1 MNKNAIRTMIKEKKA
16 ELSTGYVWTYSL
28 EVCNTFLQSDAYK
41 NAKVIYTYLAYNQE
55 IVTDT
60 IIDAA
65 WKDGKIVAVPKV
77 LDEGTMEFFKID
89 SFDNIDFGYCK
100 IPEPTGNEPIM
111 HEKDVL
117 MILPGL
123 AFDKNNN
130 RLGYGGGFYD
140 RYIEK
145 EERAG
150 TKFYKVSLAYDF
162 QILDELPVEDHDKKV
177 DIIISKM

>member
-1 MNKNAIRTMIKEKKA
+1 MIKAEKA
-16 ELSTGYVWTYSL
+16 ELSTGYVWTYSMD
-28 EVCNTFLQSDAYK
+28 VCNIFLQTDAYK
-41 NAKVIYTYLAYNQE
+41 NAKVIYTYLAYNNE

-60 IIDAA
+60 IVEAA
-65 WKDGKIVAVPKV
+65 WRDGKRVAVPKV
-77 LDEGTMEFFKID
+77 QREGVMEFFEIT
-89 SFDNIDFGYCK
+89 SFDGVDFGYCK
-100 IPEPTGNEPIM
+100 IPEPTGNEPEL

-162 QILDELPVEDHDKKV
+162 QILPEIPVEDNDKKV
-177 DIIISKM
+177 DIIICKM